1 MCCCTS
7 LVFFSRYVV
16 QKMIASKTVSAIC
29 AGDIKEM
36 VERLTDLMKQTLV
49 PVNQAIEQYYSM
61 ELRFPLSVFSGI
73 VGKNRLESLLYLL
86 SDESLHKYRNNPFY
100 RKICK
105 QDTLLLSYECV
116 VMASYMEALK
126 DIRSRYRVVCTEQV
140 KAQLISD
147 IDELLRNIRDE
158 KQRGSLS
165 LNEGSLSYMQI
176 TNEIR
181 RERHAFLARLKSD
194 IISIEAVKESDW
206 NIEEP
211 ELVQQLSQRKAYCEC
226 SCLGTAQVEKYM
238 LVTDDEFLYA
248 AAESCGY
255 PNMGIC
261 SLLVQC
267 DFPSTKMIE
276 VSRKM
281 SKLNLVTYINPM
293 I

>member
-1 MCCCTS
+1 MIEYNNEEYLIEKIESS

-176 TNEIR
+176 KIPLWETYAKSPRSAVLRGFCCSECYR
-181 RERHAFLARLKSD
+181 R
-194 IISIEAVKESDW
+194 
-206 NIEEP
+206 N
-211 ELVQQLSQRKAYCEC
+211 C
-226 SCLGTAQVEKYM
+226 
-238 LVTDDEFLYA
+238 
-248 AAESCGY
+248 
-255 PNMGIC
+255 
-261 SLLVQC
+261 
-267 DFPSTKMIE
+267 
-276 VSRKM
+276 
-281 SKLNLVTYINPM
+281 
-293 I
+293 